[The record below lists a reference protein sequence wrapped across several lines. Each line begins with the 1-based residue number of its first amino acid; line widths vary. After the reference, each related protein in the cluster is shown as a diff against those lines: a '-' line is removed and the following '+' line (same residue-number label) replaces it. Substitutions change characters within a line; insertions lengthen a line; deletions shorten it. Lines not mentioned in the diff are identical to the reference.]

1 MKKKA
6 KIIVAAAVI
15 AAAAIAAGVAYYG
28 FSMAE
33 KPDPDVFEGAYI
45 EKYSHPMEWKNI
57 RDVLLKSGSSEDGT
71 AHFVV
76 YSQPEDSTYIQIFPA
91 GDSYCTFVSVSTPC
105 VISWRNNPTR
115 GWISGNIRK
124 VRYVTYSYG
133 DDRKQN
139 SWDLTKFFR
148 NMKDYRCNILDTRFL
163 GGDEDP
169 EILIPSYPVP
179 DVPKEFRNIDGKRML
194 VTLEDPEILE
204 VKDDPEKSQAFIEG
218 AWRFCNKAH
227 GHLTVDP
234 WEVLA
239 GGEEKEIEREVVA
252 TKKDGSDPVAV
263 VSLPCSVLPKE
274 NSTLYSLFPEL
285 KEYAGKEGVNAFLC
299 FEQIPTEEE
308 TMQMLLPEGQKID
321 FNGATLDEG
330 HENAGKEIRSFDDL
344 YRLYFGHSLE
354 EGPTEYF
361 IHDMTN

>member
-1 MKKKA
+1 LKKKA